1 MKSISQVAC
10 NSNFSIKTAFVV
22 PLLAFLMGLSF
33 DASALVVQTWDGEG
47 TPAFVNTT
55 APADDPGWHN
65 TSSNRSTV
73 YLGNQW
79 VLTAGHAGFGNV
91 VLPSGT
97 YNYIPGTRVYLSNPG
112 SFAGITPTSSSD
124 LLMYR
129 IGVHP
134 TSGLPPELEDPNVK
148 DISITTSAAPFNSE
162 LLMIGAGQ
170 VRTLNTGTG
179 SFNGQTDYGTN
190 NWGFG
195 KQGTASTVKTWG
207 TNKISS
213 TSVVSGIRKS
223 GLNVLIEFS
232 SKPPDDV
239 IGQLVRFDR
248 EFNNLGNPQSGSTHD
263 EAMATG
269 GDSGGPVFFKDT
281 NDDWQLLGLM
291 HGIYSSDPSLAT
303 ARFGDVTGVSDLSH
317 YKSQIDV
324 LLASDEYSAIGDL
337 DLDGSVTGEIVNG
350 VATGDLADM
359 VANWGYT
366 QASGDVISWTKGD
379 LNQDGTTNLYDFVM
393 LRDALGGSV
402 SVTEFA
408 ALVAVAVP
416 EPSSAFL
423 ALAMC
428 GGFFAHRRRK

>member
-1 MKSISQVAC
+1 MISIPRVGSEAIVLRAG
-10 NSNFSIKTAFVV
+10 FSLCFTAILLGL
-22 PLLAFLMGLSF
+22 PLSS
-33 DASALVVQTWDGEG
+33 SALIVQTWNGEG
-47 TPAFVNTT
+47 TPQLVNNS

-79 VLTAGHAGFGNV
+79 VLTAGHAGFGDV

-97 YNYIPGTRVYLSNPG
+97 YNIVPGSQVYLSNPS

-134 TSGLPPELEDPNVK
+134 TSGLPPELEDSNVK
-148 DISITTSAAPFNSE
+148 DISITSSPAPFNSE

-170 VRTLNTGTG
+170 VRTLNTGVD
-179 SFNGQTDYGTN
+179 SFNGQTDFGTN

-207 TNKISS
+207 TNRISS
-213 TSVVSGIRKS
+213 TSSVSGIRRS

-248 EFNNLGNPQSGSTHD
+248 EYNNFGNPVGGSTPD
-263 EAMATG
+263 EAMASG
-269 GDSGGPVFFKDT
+269 GDSGGPVFYKD
-281 NDDWQLLGLM
+281 NNNDWQLLGLM
-291 HGIYSSDPSLAT
+291 HGIYSSDASLAT

-317 YKSQIDV
+317 YRAQIES
-324 LLASDEYSAIGDL
+324 LLASNEYSSIGDL
-337 DLDGSVTGEIVNG
+337 DLDGSITGEIVNG
-350 VATGDLADM
+350 VATGDLAEM

-366 QASGDVISWTKGD
+366 QDSGDVISWTKGD
-379 LNQDGTTNLYDFVM
+379 LNQDGTTNLHDFVI
-393 LRDALGGSV
+393 LRDALGGSI
-402 SVTEFA
+402 STSEFA
-408 ALVAVAVP
+408 SLVAVAVP
-416 EPSSAFL
+416 EPNSAVL
-423 ALAMC
+423 AIALSLGLVARS
-428 GGFFAHRRRK
+428 RRN